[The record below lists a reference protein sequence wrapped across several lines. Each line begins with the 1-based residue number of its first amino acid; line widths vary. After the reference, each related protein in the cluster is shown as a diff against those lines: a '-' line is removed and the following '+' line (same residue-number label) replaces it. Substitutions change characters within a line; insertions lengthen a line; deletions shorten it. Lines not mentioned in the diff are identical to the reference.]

1 MHDQTIDATPSLSSQ
16 PSKPS
21 GFKFARF
28 LYNQNPFYLISAALV
43 LYGFSVSI
51 TQDELT
57 NSPWL
62 LASLFSG
69 YITLLALSAWAIVR
83 WGKVWDDA
91 RSILMVLLLLLLALS
106 SSVDLFCITKPQT
119 AMALAMAGFT
129 FAVVLS
135 EFLLRSLG
143 IKFGPWLRG
152 PLYSI
157 LGISFLFPLAFA
169 VRHTHFVETDARI
182 IVLAFPFLCAA
193 CLLTLIP
200 SIAKGREAVAEN
212 GTPWKWPLYPYSAFV
227 LLAVGL
233 CFRIA
238 MVTWSFD
245 HSSNFGMLG
254 SWLYVPMLFAAAWIL
269 FEFGVVEESTGLRKF
284 SLALLPIG
292 IPLAMDWSIDNP
304 ENFYHLVTANVASPV
319 WLTMVGLILSVVVVR
334 LRGFGEANPYI
345 GAALI
350 LAALLKM
357 DGQFIGSPMQLQA
370 WPFVCLALLAIACFG
385 RHNLSVSV
393 LLATSSLSVPIA
405 QYATPFLKPWFG
417 GGEVFTM
424 LCLMACLILAA
435 AFVMGLL
442 TNDRLAKQ
450 IRVVLAFAFPALALM
465 IAVETRSQSHVVYLC
480 IALMMSL
487 ALASF
492 LMHWFAGSRLHLC
505 SIVLTVG
512 VMIAT
517 LVSQAQVLSSLEGLP
532 LLQFMVAGIGCLG
545 LGLMVSAMKAGGASV
560 MWSGLDV
567 LTSEIGEAFGTKDSL
582 NRALRA

>member
-1 MHDQTIDATPSLSSQ
+1 MHDQTIDATTEQS
-16 PSKPS
+16 SKP
-21 GFKFARF
+21 GGLNFARF

-57 NSPWL
+57 NSPWV

-83 WGKVWDDA
+83 FGKVWDDA

-106 SSVDLFCITKPQT
+106 SSVDLFCMTKPQT
-119 AMALAMAGFT
+119 AAALAAAGFA

-135 EFLLRSLG
+135 EFLIRSLG

-152 PLYSI
+152 PLYSM
-157 LGISFLFPLAFA
+157 LGASFFFPLVFA
-169 VRHTHFVETDARI
+169 VRNTHFEDTDARI
-182 IVLAFPFLCAA
+182 LVLAFPFLCAA

-200 SIAKGREAVAEN
+200 AITKGRAEVAEN
-212 GTPWKWPLYPYSAFV
+212 GTPWKWPFYPYSAFV

-245 HSSNFGMLG
+245 HSSTFGMLG
-254 SWLYVPMLFAAAWIL
+254 SWLYVPLLFAAAWIL
-269 FEFGVVEESTGLRKF
+269 FEFGVVEESTRLRK
-284 SLALLPIG
+284 LALNLLPLG
-292 IPLAMDWSIDNP
+292 IPLAMDWSVDNS

-319 WLTMVGLILSVVVVR
+319 WLTMVGLIALLAVVR
-334 LRGFGEANPYI
+334 LRGFGEANPFI

-357 DGQFIGSPMQLQA
+357 DGQFMGSPMELQA
-370 WPFVCLALLAIACFG
+370 WPFVCIAILAIASYG
-385 RHNLSVSV
+385 RRSLSVTV
-393 LLATSSLSVPIA
+393 LLAASSLSVPVA

-450 IRVVLAFAFPALALM
+450 LRVVLAYVFPTLALLM
-465 IAVETRSQSHVVYLC
+465 ALETISESHVVYLPV
-480 IALMMSL
+480 ALMIAL

-492 LMHWFAGSRLHLC
+492 LTYLFAGSRLHLC
-505 SIVLTVG
+505 SIVLTFG
-512 VMIAT
+512 VMIVT
-517 LVSQAQVLSSLEGLP
+517 LGSQPQVMSSLDGVP

-545 LGLMVSAMKAGGASV
+545 LGLLVSAMKAGWSSAMV
-560 MWSGLDV
+560 SGLEV
-567 LTSEIGEAFGTKDSL
+567 LNGEIHEAFGTSD
-582 NRALRA
+582 RPALMSTTN